1 MPHDPALEA
10 HERAEHANHGAHD
23 PFVARVTVTVAT
35 LAVLAAIAGSLE
47 SIEAGRALSASSD
60 AVLVQDEATD
70 AWNEFEAESL
80 KKHLYGIAAQLP
92 GPKSADFRNTERAEA
107 AKQGPLR
114 DRATKNE
121 ARRDKLL
128 AESSAHEERHHWLTA
143 AATLFEIGIAMST
156 VAIISRKRWLLMG
169 ATVFGVVG
177 AIVFATAYLA
187 A

>member
-10 HERAEHANHGAHD
+10 HEQAEHANHGAHD
-23 PFVARVTVTVAT
+23 PFVARVTVTVAA

-47 SIEAGRALSASSD
+47 SVEAGRALGASSE

-92 GPKSADFRNTERAEA
+92 GANAESFRKTALEEA
-107 AKQGPLR
+107 VKQGPLR
-114 DRATKNE
+114 GRAIKNE

-128 AESSAHEERHHWLTA
+128 AESRAHEERHHWLTG

-156 VAIISRKRWLLMG
+156 VAIIARKHWLLMG
-169 ATVFGVVG
+169 ATVFGAVG
-177 AIVFATAYLA
+177 AIVFATAYFA

>member
-10 HERAEHANHGAHD
+10 HEQAEHAHHGAND
-23 PFVARVTVTVAT
+23 PFVARGTVTVAT

-47 SIEAGRALSASSD
+47 SVEAGRALSASSE

-92 GPKSADFRNTERAEA
+92 GTNADAFRKTAHDEA

-114 DRATKNE
+114 GLAKKNE
-121 ARRDKLL
+121 AKRDTLL
-128 AESSAHEERHHWLTA
+128 AESSAHEERHHWLTG

-156 VAIISRKRWLLMG
+156 VAIISRKRWLLAG
-169 ATVFGVVG
+169 ATVIGVVG